1 LVWTAAREAFL
12 LMTPKLAVV
21 VKGFPRLS
29 ETFIARELE
38 GLEARGVF
46 FSLHALRHPGSD
58 ARLVDNRVRATP
70 QYLPEYLRNAPVNV
84 AGAVAAAAGL
94 PGFGRAFAAF
104 RQDLRSEFA
113 TARVRRFGQA
123 CVLARQMPASVRHVY
138 AHFAHSPASVARYA
152 ALLRGIGFSISAHA
166 KDIWTAPDWD
176 LSRKLADA
184 SFVTVCNRA
193 GHERLAAL
201 GAGAKLKLI
210 HHGVARS
217 LLATAPPVQSRDGR
231 DVAAPVR
238 FIAVARAV
246 EKKGLRRLLDA
257 LALLPRD
264 LAFRLDHFGG
274 GDLMD
279 ELRNKTRALAL
290 EERVT
295 WHGPRPH
302 REVVAALD
310 EGDVFVLPAVIGSDG
325 DRDGIPNAVMEAQ
338 ARGLTVVASR
348 VGGIDEVVVDGSTGR
363 LVEAGNVVALAE
375 ALAAVARDPVLRS
388 RLGAAALAHVGRDCD
403 AEAGYDAIAALLR
416 ERT

>member
-1 LVWTAAREAFL
+1 MEA
-12 LMTPKLAVV
+12 PRLAVV

-29 ETFIARELE
+29 ETFIARELA
-38 GLEARGVF
+38 GLETRGIF
-46 FSLHALRHPGSD
+46 FSLHALRNPGSD
-58 ARLVDNRVRATP
+58 AKLVENTVQAVP
-70 QYLPEYLRNAPVNV
+70 QYLPEYLRDAPIGV
-84 AGAVAAAAGL
+84 ARAVAAAVWL
-94 PGFGRAFAAF
+94 PGFGKAWRAFRA
-104 RQDLRSEFA
+104 DLSSEFA

-123 CVLARQMPASVRHVY
+123 CVLAQQMPSSVRHIY
-138 AHFAHSPASVARYA
+138 AHFAHSPSSVARYA
-152 ALLRGIGFSISAHA
+152 AMLRGIGFSISAHA

-176 LSRKLADA
+176 LSRKISDA

-201 GAGAKLKLI
+201 GGGEKLKLI

-217 LLATAPPVQSRDGR
+217 LLASAAPQQVRDGR
-231 DVAAPVR
+231 DTARPVR
-238 FIAVARAV
+238 VIAVARAV

-274 GDLMD
+274 GDLIP

-290 EERVT
+290 EDQVT
-295 WHGPRPH
+295 WHGAKPH

-310 EGDVFVLPAVIGSDG
+310 NADVFVLPAVIGSDG

-338 ARGLTVVASR
+338 ARGLCVVASR
-348 VGGIDEVVVDGSTGR
+348 VGGIDEVVRDGVTGR
-363 LVEAGNVVALAE
+363 LVAAGDVEGLAQT
-375 ALAAVARDPVLRS
+375 LTAVARDPALRS

-403 AEAGYDAIAALLR
+403 AEASYDAIAALLR
-416 ERT
+416 ERI